1 MTDMRPIRILH
12 FVRRMKR
19 GGIETWLMHVLRH
32 IDRER
37 FQMDFMVHTARP
49 HVLDKEVRALGSKV
63 IPCLHPGRP
72 WTFARNFR
80 RVLREHGPYDVVHSH
95 VHYYSGW
102 VLRLAREQSVPVR
115 IAHSHSDTSRDGA
128 TAGFLRRRY
137 LATMKRWITR
147 HATLGL
153 AASRPAAASLFGP
166 DWKADPRWRVL
177 YCGVDLAPFGA
188 EVDRAAVRA
197 ELGIP
202 ADAFVLGHVGRFMEP
217 KNHVFLVDIAAEVA
231 RREPNMRL
239 LLVGDG
245 SLEPAIRRRA
255 AEVGLEERVVF
266 AGSRGDVPRLML
278 GGMDAFVFPSLYEGL
293 GLVLVEAQAAGL
305 PCVLSDVVPEEADL
319 VGPLVERVALAEPAS
334 RWANAVLRARDA
346 GAAVSR
352 SEALAAVRRGPLNL
366 ETSLRELESLYVE
379 ATQRRNAA

>member
-1 MTDMRPIRILH
+1 MTDTRPIRILH

-37 FQMDFMVHTARP
+37 FRMDFMVHTSRP
-49 HVLDKEVRALGSKV
+49 HDFDEEVRALGSKV
-63 IPCLHPGRP
+63 IPCLHPDRP

-95 VHYYSGW
+95 VHHYSGW
-102 VLRLAREQSVPVR
+102 VLRLAEECGVPVR
-115 IAHSHSDTSRDGA
+115 IAHSHSDTSRDEA

-137 LATMKRWITR
+137 LATMKRWVVR

-166 DWKADPRWRVL
+166 EWKSDARWKVL
-177 YCGVDLAPFGA
+177 YCGIDLAPFRTP
-188 EVDRAAVRA
+188 VDRAAVRA

-217 KNHVFLVDIAAEVA
+217 KNHGFLVDIAAEVA

-245 SLEPAIRRRA
+245 SLEPAIRQRV
-255 AEVGLEERVVF
+255 AEVGLGERVVF

-278 GGMDAFVFPSLYEGL
+278 GGMDVFVLPSLYEGL
-293 GLVLVEAQAAGL
+293 PLVLMETQAAGL
-305 PCVLSDVVPEEADL
+305 PCVFSDVVAEEADL
-319 VGPLVERVALAEPAS
+319 VRPLITRLSLSQPVS
-334 RWANAVLRARDA
+334 RWADAVLHVRDA

-366 ETSLRELESLYVE
+366 EASLGELEAVYVE
-379 ATQRRNAA
+379 ATRRRNAA